1 MILRFSLPYRT
12 VLGQRLAVCGS
23 HPDLGSWQ
31 PNAAADMNY
40 DEATTCWSLELTV
53 PDAVGEL
60 TYKYVLRD
68 DNTGG
73 EHWEAGPNRRIAY
86 DASRTQRLHLADY
99 WRAPAQPENELL
111 TAAFTKALFRRPA
124 KATAAVGTPAAPAKK
139 AKAPAAA
146 KGSKAAKAT
155 TEAAPALPTD
165 NDQPTTKTAAGE
177 TTFRLLAPRV
187 APQLGLCILGSDPA
201 LGAWDNTKALV
212 LSDADYPTW
221 SGTVTLQNPTEDCYY
236 KYAMWDAAAGHAL
249 DMEGGENRVVPAT
262 PDRTVA
268 RVFNDEAYQY
278 ATAWRGA
285 GVALPVFAMRSAA
298 GLGVGEFSD
307 LKLLTDWAVQTG
319 LKLVQILPINDT
331 TATHTWVDSYPY
343 AAISVFALHPQF
355 IHLEGIATLKDKKA
369 AKELA
374 QLKQEFNAKDFVD
387 YEPVMNAKWKFL
399 KLLYK
404 QEKAGFLADPEYR
417 EFFASQADWLVPY
430 AAFSALRDR
439 FGTADF
445 QQWPEEFRTPANV
458 AALTAETAPDYD
470 DYGLF
475 FFTQFHL
482 DKQLRA
488 AVDYARSRGVVLK
501 GDLPIGIYRHSVDA
515 WTQPE
520 LYHMNAQAGAPPD
533 DFSTTGQNWR
543 FPTYNWERMAED
555 GYLWWKQRMS
565 HLARYFDTLR
575 IDHILGF
582 FRIWEMPIE
591 SVEGLLGHFAPAL
604 PLHRHEI
611 ERRLGWFDY
620 SRLCEP
626 YIRWHM
632 LQDIFQGEAQNVFDE
647 YMDDASYGRIHL
659 KEAVSD
665 QRKIEAY
672 IAEKVATYPEHAEY
686 FAWLQKGLFALVNE
700 VLFVPAG
707 DDFYH
712 PRITLNK
719 SYSFREL
726 DSDEDRRRLYDD
738 IYVDFFFRRHEEF
751 WRQQGLVK
759 LPPVRYA
766 TDMLICGEDLGMVP
780 ASVPGVMKELGILG
794 LNIQRMPSNPETEFG
809 HPDSAP
815 YLSVV
820 TTSSHDMSTVRGWW
834 EEDRVRT
841 QRFYETVLGHWREVA
856 PFYCEPWVGRE
867 ILVQHLHSPAMWAI
881 FPLQDLLAIDGHLRR
896 ANPHEEQIN
905 VPSNPAHFWKYRL
918 HLPLEELV
926 QAVGFNEPLHQL
938 VQASGRG

>member
-1 MILRFSLPYRT
+1 M
-12 VLGQRLAVCGS
+12 A
-23 HPDLGSWQ
+23 
-31 PNAAADMNY
+31 
-40 DEATTCWSLELTV
+40 TV
-53 PDAVGEL
+53 PA
-60 TYKYVLRD
+60 
-68 DNTGG
+68 
-73 EHWEAGPNRRIAY
+73 I
-86 DASRTQRLHLADY
+86 
-99 WRAPAQPENELL
+99 
-111 TAAFTKALFRRPA
+111 
-124 KATAAVGTPAAPAKK
+124 
-139 AKAPAAA
+139 
-146 KGSKAAKAT
+146 
-155 TEAAPALPTD
+155 
-165 NDQPTTKTAAGE
+165 GE
-177 TTFRLLAPRV
+177 TSFRLLAPRV
-187 APQLGLCILGSDPA
+187 APQQQLCILGSDSA

-212 LSDADYPTW
+212 LADGEYPTW
-221 SGTVTLQNPTEDCYY
+221 AATVKLVNPTEDCHY
-236 KYAMWDAAAGHAL
+236 KYAIWDAAAGHAL
-249 DMEGGENRVVPAT
+249 DMEGGENRVVPST
-262 PDRTVA
+262 KDRAVA
-268 RVFNDEAYQY
+268 RVFNDEGYRHAS
-278 ATAWRGA
+278 AWRGA
-285 GVALPVFAMRSAA
+285 GVALPVFAMRSES

-319 LKLVQILPINDT
+319 LQLVQILPINDT
-331 TATHTWVDSYPY
+331 VATHTWVDSYPY

-355 IHLEGIATLKDKKA
+355 IHLEGIAALKDKKS

-387 YEPVMNAKWKFL
+387 YEPVMVAKWKFL
-399 KLLYK
+399 RLLYQ
-404 QEKAGFLADPEYR
+404 QEKKAFLANPEYR
-417 EFFASQADWLVPY
+417 EFYVSQADWLVPY
-430 AAFSALRDR
+430 AAFCALRDR
-439 FGTADF
+439 FHTADF
-445 QQWPEEFRTPANV
+445 QQWPAAFRTPQG
-458 AALTAETAPDYD
+458 LTKMTAETALDYD
-470 DYGLF
+470 EFGLF

-482 DKQLRA
+482 DKQLRE
-488 AVDYARSRGVVLK
+488 AVAYARSKGVVLK

-520 LYHMNAQAGAPPD
+520 LYHLDSQAGAPPD

-543 FPTYNWERMAED
+543 FPTYNWQRMAED
-555 GYLWWKQRMS
+555 GYLWWKQRMG
-565 HLARYFDTLR
+565 HLSRYFDALR

-604 PLHRHEI
+604 PLHRNDI

-626 YIRWHM
+626 YIRWPM
-632 LQDIFQGEAQNVFDE
+632 LQDIFQGEAEAVFSE
-647 YMDDASYGRIHL
+647 YLHDASAGRIHL
-659 KEAVSD
+659 KEHVNN

-672 IAEKVATYPEHAEY
+672 IARKQATAPEHTAYYE
-686 FAWLQKGLFALVNE
+686 WLQKGLFQLVNE

-794 LNIQRMPSNPETEFG
+794 LYIQRMPANPATEFG
-809 HPDSAP
+809 HPDTAP

-841 QRFYETVLGHWREVA
+841 QRFFETILGHWREVA
-856 PFYCEPWVGRE
+856 PFYCEPWVARE
-867 ILVQHLHSPAMWAI
+867 IIVQQLHSPAMWAI
-881 FPLQDLLAIDGHLRR
+881 LPLQDLLAMDRHLRR

-905 VPSNPAHFWKYRL
+905 MPSNPRHFWKYRL

-926 QAVGFNEPLHQL
+926 DAVGFNEPLRAL
-938 VQASGRG
+938 VQGSGRG

>member
-1 MILRFSLPYRT
+1 MIIRFSLPYHT
-12 VLGQRLAVCGS
+12 LFGQRLAVCGS
-23 HPDLGSWQ
+23 HPSLGSWQ
-31 PNAAADMNY
+31 PAAAVDLHY
-40 DEATTCWSLELTV
+40 DDVTTCWSLEADL
-53 PDAVGEL
+53 PDAPGEL

-68 DNTGG
+68 DNTGTQ
-73 EHWEAGPNRRIAY
+73 HWEFGPNRRIAY
-86 DASRTQRLHLADY
+86 DPARTPRLHLADY

-111 TAAFTKALFRRPA
+111 TAAFTQGLFRRPA
-124 KATAAVGTPAAPAKK
+124 RATAAPTT
-139 AKAPAAA
+139 AAA
-146 KGSKAAKAT
+146 TKKPRATKAAKAAT
-155 TEAAPALPTD
+155 ASAEPSTEPGTKHQAPGTNAP
-165 NDQPTTKTAAGE
+165 PAAGV
-177 TTFRLLAPRV
+177 TMFRLLAPRV
-187 APQLGLCILGSDPA
+187 PAHLGLCILGSDPA
-201 LGAWDNTKALV
+201 LGAWDNTQALV

-221 SGTVTLQNPTEDCYY
+221 TGTVKLQKPGETCFY

-249 DMEGGENRVVPAT
+249 DMEGGDNRVAPAT
-262 PDRTVA
+262 HGRTSA
-268 RVFNDEAYQY
+268 RVLNDESYRY
-278 ATAWRGA
+278 PDAWRGA
-285 GVALPVFAMRSAA
+285 GVALPVFALRSTT
-298 GLGVGEFSD
+298 GLGVGDFLD
-307 LKLLTDWAVQTG
+307 LKLLADWAVQTG
-319 LKLVQILPINDT
+319 LRLVQILPINDT

-355 IHLEGIATLKDKKA
+355 IHLEGIAALKDKKA

-374 QLKQEFNAKDFVD
+374 RLKEQLNAKDFVD
-387 YEPVMNAKWKFL
+387 YEPVMQAKWKFL
-399 KLLYK
+399 KLLYQ
-404 QEKAGFLADPEYR
+404 QEKKAFLADPEYR
-417 EFFASQADWLVPY
+417 AFFAGQAGWLVPY

-445 QQWPEEFRTPANV
+445 QQWPAEFRSPQNLE
-458 AALTAETAPDYD
+458 ALTAETAADYD
-470 DYGLF
+470 DFGLF

-482 DKQLRA
+482 DKQLRE
-488 AVDYARSRGVVLK
+488 AVEYARSRGVVLK

-543 FPTYNWERMAED
+543 FPTYNWTRMAED
-555 GYLWWKQRMS
+555 GYRWWKQRMG
-565 HLARYFDTLR
+565 HLARYFDALR

-591 SVEGLLGHFAPAL
+591 SVEGLLGHFSPAL

-611 ERRLGWFDY
+611 EQRLGWFDY

-632 LQDIFQGEAQNVFDE
+632 LLDIFQSEAEVVFDE
-647 YMDDASYGRIHL
+647 YMHDASFGRIHFR
-659 KEAVSD
+659 EHVD
-665 QRKIEAY
+665 TQRKIEAY
-672 IAEKVATYPEHAEY
+672 IADKLAAQPEHADY
-686 FAWLQKGLFALVNE
+686 YVWLQKGLFRLVNE
-700 VLFVPAG
+700 VLLVPAG

-719 SYSFREL
+719 TYSFREL
-726 DSDEDRRRLYDD
+726 FSDEDRRRLYDD

-751 WRQQGLVK
+751 WRQQALTK

-766 TDMLICGEDLGMVP
+766 TNMLICGEDLGMVP

-794 LNIQRMPSNPETEFG
+794 LHVQRMPSNPEVEFS
-809 HPDSAP
+809 HPNDAP

-820 TTSSHDMSTVRGWW
+820 TPSSHDTSTVRGWW

-841 QRFYETVLGHWREVA
+841 QRFFETILGHWREVA
-856 PFYCEPWVGRE
+856 PFYCEPWVARE

-881 FPLQDLLAIDGHLRR
+881 FPLQDLLAIDNHLRR

-905 VPSNPAHFWKYRL
+905 VPGNPTHFWKYRL
-918 HLPLEELV
+918 HVPLEELV
-926 QAVGFNEPLHQL
+926 DAVGFNEPLREL
-938 VQASGRG
+938 VAASGRG

>member
-1 MILRFSLPYRT
+1 
-12 VLGQRLAVCGS
+12 
-23 HPDLGSWQ
+23 
-31 PNAAADMNY
+31 
-40 DEATTCWSLELTV
+40 
-53 PDAVGEL
+53 
-60 TYKYVLRD
+60 
-68 DNTGG
+68 
-73 EHWEAGPNRRIAY
+73 
-86 DASRTQRLHLADY
+86 
-99 WRAPAQPENELL
+99 
-111 TAAFTKALFRRPA
+111 
-124 KATAAVGTPAAPAKK
+124 
-139 AKAPAAA
+139 
-146 KGSKAAKAT
+146 
-155 TEAAPALPTD
+155 
-165 NDQPTTKTAAGE
+165 
-177 TTFRLLAPRV
+177 
-187 APQLGLCILGSDPA
+187 
-201 LGAWDNTKALV
+201 
-212 LSDADYPTW
+212 
-221 SGTVTLQNPTEDCYY
+221 
-236 KYAMWDAAAGHAL
+236 
-249 DMEGGENRVVPAT
+249 
-262 PDRTVA
+262 
-268 RVFNDEAYQY
+268 
-278 ATAWRGA
+278 
-285 GVALPVFAMRSAA
+285 
-298 GLGVGEFSD
+298 
-307 LKLLTDWAVQTG
+307 
-319 LKLVQILPINDT
+319 
-331 TATHTWVDSYPY
+331 
-343 AAISVFALHPQF
+343 
-355 IHLEGIATLKDKKA
+355 
-369 AKELA
+369 
-374 QLKQEFNAKDFVD
+374 VD

-399 KLLYK
+399 RQLYQ
-404 QEKAGFLADPEYR
+404 QEKKAFLADAGYR
-417 EFFASQADWLVPY
+417 EFYASQADWLVPY

-445 QQWPEEFRTPANV
+445 QQWPAEFRSPQNLRE
-458 AALTAETAPDYD
+458 LTAETAPDYD

-482 DKQLRA
+482 DQQLRE
-488 AVDYARSRGVVLK
+488 AVAYARSRGVVLK

-520 LYHMNAQAGAPPD
+520 LYHLDRQAGAPPD

-543 FPTYNWERMAED
+543 FPTYNWERMAQD
-555 GYLWWKQRMS
+555 GYAWWKQRMG
-565 HLARYFDTLR
+565 HLSRYFDALR

-632 LQDIFQGEAQNVFDE
+632 LQDIFQGEAQAVFDE
-647 YMDDASYGRIHL
+647 YLYDASYGRIHL
-659 KEAVSD
+659 KEHVD
-665 QRKIEAY
+665 NQRKIEAY
-672 IAEKVATYPEHAEY
+672 IAQKVAAGPEHANY
-686 FAWLQKGLFALVNE
+686 FAWLQKGLFQLVNE

-707 DDFYH
+707 NDFYH

-766 TDMLICGEDLGMVP
+766 TEMLICGEDLGMVP

-794 LNIQRMPSNPETEFG
+794 LNIQRMPANPETEFG
-809 HPDSAP
+809 HPDAAP

-841 QRFYETVLGHWREVA
+841 QRFFETILGHWREIA
-856 PFYCEPWVGRE
+856 PFYCEPWVARE

-881 FPLQDLLAIDGHLRR
+881 FPLQDLLAMDNHLRR
-896 ANPHEEQIN
+896 PNPHDEQIN
-905 VPSNPAHFWKYRL
+905 VPSNPTHFWKYRL

-926 QAVGFNEPLHQL
+926 DAIGFNEPLRAM
-938 VQASGRG
+938 VAASGRA

>member
-1 MILRFSLPYRT
+1 MTLRFSLPYRT
-12 VLGQRLAVCGS
+12 LFGQRLALCGS
-23 HPDLGSWQ
+23 HPDLGGWQ
-31 PNAAADMNY
+31 LAAAPAMRY
-40 DEATTCWSLELTV
+40 DEAITTWSFELTV
-53 PDAVGEL
+53 ADAVGEL
-60 TYKYVLRD
+60 TYKYVLLEA
-68 DNTGG
+68 NTGAT
-73 EHWEAGPNRRIAY
+73 HWEFGPNRSIGY
-86 DASRTQRLHLADY
+86 DAARAQRLHLADY

-111 TAAFTKALFRRPA
+111 TAAFTKVLFRRPA
-124 KATAAVGTPAAPAKK
+124 AGAAGRAAVAKTPKGKSAAAPPAGL
-139 AKAPAAA
+139 APAA
-146 KGSKAAKAT
+146 GDT
-155 TEAAPALPTD
+155 V
-165 NDQPTTKTAAGE
+165 
-177 TTFRLLAPRV
+177 FRLVAPRV
-187 APQLGLCILGSDPA
+187 APQHGLCVLGSDPA

-212 LSDADYPTW
+212 LADAEYPLW
-221 SGTVTLQNPTEDCYY
+221 SGAVRLAKPTEACLY
-236 KYAMWDAAAGHAL
+236 KYALWDAAAGRAL
-249 DMEGGENRVVPAT
+249 AMEGGENRVVPPT
-262 PDRTVA
+262 NDRTAA
-268 RVFNDEAYQY
+268 RVFNDEGYRHPD
-278 ATAWRGA
+278 AWRGA
-285 GVALPVFAMRSAA
+285 GVALPVFALRSKN
-298 GLGVGEFSD
+298 GLGVGEFAD
-307 LKLLTDWAVQTG
+307 LPLLTDWAVQTG
-319 LKLVQILPINDT
+319 LQLIQILPINDT
-331 TATHTWVDSYPY
+331 TATHTWHDSYPY

-355 IHLEGIATLKDKKA
+355 IRLEAVAALKDKKA

-374 QLKQEFNAKDFVD
+374 ALKQELNAKDFVD
-387 YEPVMNAKWKFL
+387 YAPVMDAKWKFL
-399 KLLYK
+399 KLLYR
-404 QEKAGFLADPEYR
+404 QEKSAFLADPDYR

-445 QQWPEEFRTPANV
+445 QQWPAAFRTPQHL
-458 AALTAETAPDYD
+458 AALTAETAADYD
-470 DYGLF
+470 DFGLF

-488 AVDYARSRGVVLK
+488 AVAYARRRGVVLK

-520 LYHMNAQAGAPPD
+520 LYHLDCQAGAPPD

-543 FPTYNWERMAED
+543 FPTYNWARMAED
-555 GYLWWKQRMS
+555 GYAWWKQRMG
-565 HLARYFDTLR
+565 HLSRYFDALR

-591 SVEGLLGHFAPAL
+591 SVEGLLGHFSPAL

-611 ERRLGWFDY
+611 ERRLGWFSH

-632 LQDIFQGEAQNVFDE
+632 LQDIFQGEAQAVFDE
-647 YMDDASYGRIHL
+647 YLYDASYGRIHL
-659 KEAVSD
+659 KEAVD
-665 QRKIEAY
+665 TQRKIEAH
-672 IAEKVATYPEHAEY
+672 IAQKTADYPEHADY
-686 FAWLQKGLFALVNE
+686 FAWLQTGLFKLVNE

-712 PRITLNK
+712 PRITLDK

-726 DSDEDRRRLYDD
+726 NSDEDRRRLHDD

-751 WRQQGLVK
+751 WRQQGLTK

-794 LNIQRMPSNPETEFG
+794 LNVQRMPANPDTEFG
-809 HPDSAP
+809 HPRDAA

-820 TTSSHDMSTVRGWW
+820 TPSSHDTSTVRGWW

-841 QRFYETVLGHWREVA
+841 QRFFETILGHWREVA
-856 PFYCEPWVGRE
+856 PFYCEPWVARE
-867 ILVQHLHSPAMWAI
+867 IVVQHLHSPAMWAI
-881 FPLQDLLAIDGHLRR
+881 FPLQDLLAMDNGLRR

-905 VPSNPAHFWKYRL
+905 VPGNPTHFWKYRL

-926 QAVGFNEPLHQL
+926 EAVGFNEPLQAL
-938 VQASGRG
+938 VLASGRGQR

>member
-12 VLGQRLAVCGS
+12 VFGQRLAVCGS
-23 HPDLGSWQ
+23 HPSLGSWQ
-31 PNAAADMNY
+31 PNAAIDLNY
-40 DEATTCWSLELTV
+40 DDATTCWSLEVEL
-53 PDAVGEL
+53 PDTAAEL

-68 DNTGG
+68 DNTGAQ
-73 EHWEAGPNRRIAY
+73 HWEFGPNRHVAY
-86 DASRTQRLHLADY
+86 DASRTPRLHLADY

-111 TAAFTKALFRRPA
+111 TAAFTKGLFRRPA
-124 KATAAVGTPAAPAKK
+124 KAPAEAAPAPK
-139 AKAPAAA
+139 AKKAPAA
-146 KGSKAAKAT
+146 KTKAAKAAAEEVSGPT
-155 TEAAPALPTD
+155 TS
-165 NDQPTTKTAAGE
+165 NQQPTTSAAPAAGE
-177 TTFRLLAPRV
+177 TMFRLLAPRV
-187 APQLGLCILGSDPA
+187 DSHLGLCVLGSDPA

-212 LSDADYPTW
+212 LSDTEYPTW
-221 SGTVTLQNPTEDCYY
+221 TGTVTLENPTEDCHY

-249 DMEGGENRVVPAT
+249 DMEGGANRVVPAT
-262 PDRTVA
+262 QNRTAA
-268 RVFNDEAYQY
+268 RVFNDEAYRY
-278 ATAWRGA
+278 ADAWRGA
-285 GVALPVFAMRSAA
+285 GVALPVFAMRSAQ
-298 GLGVGEFSD
+298 GLGVGEFTD
-307 LKLLTDWAVQTG
+307 LKLLTDWALQTG
-319 LKLVQILPINDT
+319 MKLIQILPINDT

-355 IHLEGIATLKDKKA
+355 IHLEGIAALKDKKA

-374 QLKQEFNAKDFVD
+374 QLKEQLNAKDFVD
-387 YEPVMNAKWKFL
+387 YEPVMQAKWNFL

-404 QEKAGFLADPEYR
+404 QEKQAFLADAEYR
-417 EFFASQADWLVPY
+417 EFFAGQADWLVPY

-445 QQWPEEFRTPANV
+445 QQWPAEFRSPQNLGE
-458 AALTAETAPDYD
+458 LTAETAADYD
-470 DYGLF
+470 DFGLF

-482 DKQLRA
+482 DKQLRE
-488 AVDYARSRGVVLK
+488 AVAYARSKGVVLK

-543 FPTYNWERMAED
+543 FPTYNWTRMAED
-555 GYLWWKQRMS
+555 GYLWWKQRMG
-565 HLARYFDTLR
+565 HLARYFDALR

-591 SVEGLLGHFAPAL
+591 SVEGLLGHFSPAL

-632 LQDIFQGEAQNVFDE
+632 LQDIFQGEAQHVFDE

-659 KEAVSD
+659 KPHVND

-672 IAEKVATYPEHAEY
+672 ILEKLAAQPEHADY
-686 FAWLQKGLFALVNE
+686 FAWLQKGLFRLVNE

-726 DSDEDRRRLYDD
+726 DSEQDRSRLYDD

-751 WRQQGLVK
+751 WRQQGLTK

-780 ASVPGVMKELGILG
+780 ASVPGVMKQLGMLG
-794 LNIQRMPSNPETEFG
+794 LNVQRMPSNPEVEFS
-809 HPDSAP
+809 HPNDAA

-820 TTSSHDMSTVRGWW
+820 TPSSHDTSTVRGWW

-841 QRFYETVLGHWREVA
+841 QRFFETILGHWREVA
-856 PFYCEPWVGRE
+856 PFYCEPWVARE

-881 FPLQDLLAIDGHLRR
+881 FPLQDLLAIDSYLRR
-896 ANPHEEQIN
+896 ANPHDEQIN
-905 VPSNPAHFWKYRL
+905 VPSNPTHFWKYRL

-926 QAVGFNEPLHQL
+926 EAVGFNEPLKAL
-938 VQASGRG
+938 VQDSGRV

>member
-1 MILRFSLPYRT
+1 MTLRFSLPYRT
-12 VLGQRLAVCGS
+12 ILGQRLAVCGS
-23 HPDLGSWQ
+23 HPDLGAWQ
-31 PNAAADMNY
+31 PAAAANMHY
-40 DEATTCWSLELTV
+40 DEATTCWSIELNV
-53 PDAVGEL
+53 PDAAGEL

-73 EHWEAGPNRRIAY
+73 EQWEFGPNRRIAY
-86 DASRTQRLHLADY
+86 DAARTQRLHLADY
-99 WRAPAQPENELL
+99 WRTPAQPENELQ

-124 KATAAVGTPAAPAKK
+124 KGATAETPAVPAKK
-139 AKAPAAA
+139 AKAPA
-146 KGSKAAKAT
+146 KGKAAKAT
-155 TEAAPALPTD
+155 AETAEPSIQHPAPGANIAP
-165 NDQPTTKTAAGE
+165 AAGE
-177 TTFRLLAPRV
+177 TVFRLVAPRV
-187 APQLGLCILGSDPA
+187 ATQHGLCILGSDPA

-212 LSDADYPTW
+212 LSDADYPTR
-221 SGTVTLQNPTEDCYY
+221 SGAIALQNPGEDCFY

-249 DMEGGENRVVPAT
+249 DMEGGENRVAPAT
-262 PDRTVA
+262 QDYITA
-268 RVFNDEAYQY
+268 RVFNDETYRY
-278 ATAWRGA
+278 ADAWRGA
-285 GVALPVFAMRSAA
+285 GVALPVFAMRSEQ

-307 LKLLTDWAVQTG
+307 LKLLTDWAVKTG

-355 IHLEGIATLKDKKA
+355 IHLEGIAALKDKKA

-374 QLKQEFNAKDFVD
+374 ELKAEFNTKDFVD
-387 YEPVMNAKWKFL
+387 YEPVMTAKWKFL

-404 QEKAGFLADPEYR
+404 QEKAAFLADPEYR
-417 EFFASQADWLVPY
+417 EFFGSQASWLVPY

-458 AALTAETAPDYD
+458 TELTAETAPNYD

-520 LYHMNAQAGAPPD
+520 LYHMDAQAGAPPD

-543 FPTYNWERMAED
+543 FPTYNWQRTAED
-555 GYLWWKQRMS
+555 GYLWWKQRMG
-565 HLARYFDTLR
+565 HLACYFDTLR

-591 SVEGLLGHFAPAL
+591 SVEGLLGHFSPAL

-626 YIRWHM
+626 YIRWHT
-632 LQDIFQGEAQNVFDE
+632 LQDIFQGEAQHVFDE
-647 YMDDASYGRIHL
+647 YMYDASYGRIHL
-659 KEAVSD
+659 NENVND

-672 IAEKVATYPEHAEY
+672 IAAKVAAGPEHAEY

-751 WRQQGLVK
+751 WRQQGLTK

-780 ASVPGVMKELGILG
+780 ASVPGVMKDLGILG
-794 LNIQRMPSNPETEFG
+794 LNVQRMPSNPETEFS
-809 HPDSAP
+809 HPNEAA

-820 TTSSHDMSTVRGWW
+820 TPSSHDTSTVRGWW

-841 QRFYETVLGHWREVA
+841 QRFFETILGHWREVA
-856 PFYCEPWVGRE
+856 PFYCEPWVARE

-881 FPLQDLLAIDGHLRR
+881 FPLQDLLAMDSHLRR
-896 ANPHEEQIN
+896 ANPHDEQIN
-905 VPSNPAHFWKYRL
+905 VPSNPTHFWKYRL

-926 QAVGFNEPLHQL
+926 DAVGFNEPLRAL
-938 VQASGRG
+938 VAASGRV

>member
-1 MILRFSLPYRT
+1 MRIRFSLPYRT
-12 VLGQRLAVCGS
+12 VYGQRLAVCGS
-23 HPDLGSWQ
+23 HPELGNWQ
-31 PNAAADMNY
+31 LAAAASMRY
-40 DEATTCWSLELTV
+40 DEATGSWSHELTV
-53 PDAVGEL
+53 ADAAGEL
-60 TYKYVLRD
+60 TYKYVLLD
-68 DNTGG
+68 ANTGG
-73 EHWEAGPNRRIAY
+73 QHWEFGPNRTVAY
-86 DASRTQRLHLADY
+86 DASRAQLLNLADY

-111 TAAFTKALFRRPA
+111 TAAFTKALFRRP
-124 KATAAVGTPAAPAKK
+124 TPAATPAPPAKK
-139 AKAPAAA
+139 STAGASQAAGAAPDDPQPAVKAPAA
-146 KGSKAAKAT
+146 
-155 TEAAPALPTD
+155 
-165 NDQPTTKTAAGE
+165 GE
-177 TTFRLLAPRV
+177 TVFRLVAPRV
-187 APQLGLCILGSDPA
+187 APEHQLCVLGSDPA
-201 LGAWDNTKALV
+201 LGAWDNTKGLV
-212 LSDADYPTW
+212 LSDGEYPTW
-221 SGTVTLQNPTEDCYY
+221 TGTIRLENPTADCLY
-236 KYAMWDAAAGHAL
+236 KYAIWDAQAGHAL
-249 DMEGGENRVVPAT
+249 DMEGGDNRVVPAT
-262 PDRTVA
+262 SDGPAA
-268 RVFNDEAYQY
+268 RVLNDESYRY
-278 ATAWRGA
+278 PDAWRGT
-285 GVALPVFAMRSAA
+285 GVALPVFAMRSES

-355 IHLEGIATLKDKKA
+355 IHLEGIAALQDPEA
-369 AKELA
+369 AQELA
-374 QLKQEFNAKDFVD
+374 QVKAELNAKDFVD

-399 KLLYK
+399 RQLYQ
-404 QEKAGFLADPEYR
+404 QEKKAFLADAGYR
-417 EFFASQADWLVPY
+417 EFYASQADWLVPY

-445 QQWPEEFRTPANV
+445 QQWPAEFRSPQNLRE
-458 AALTAETAPDYD
+458 LTAETAPDYD

-482 DKQLRA
+482 DQQLRE
-488 AVDYARSRGVVLK
+488 AVAYARSRGVVLK

-520 LYHMNAQAGAPPD
+520 LYHLDRQAGAPPD

-543 FPTYNWERMAED
+543 FPTYNWERMAQD
-555 GYLWWKQRMS
+555 GYAWWKQRMG
-565 HLARYFDTLR
+565 HLSRYFDALR

-632 LQDIFQGEAQNVFDE
+632 LQDIFQGEAQAVFDE
-647 YMDDASYGRIHL
+647 YLYDASYGRIHL
-659 KEAVSD
+659 KEHVDS

-672 IAEKVATYPEHAEY
+672 ISQKVAAGPEHANY
-686 FAWLQKGLFALVNE
+686 FAWLQKGLFQLVNE

-707 DDFYH
+707 NDFYH

-766 TDMLICGEDLGMVP
+766 TEMLICGEDLGMVP

-794 LNIQRMPSNPETEFG
+794 LNIQRMPANPETEFG
-809 HPDSAP
+809 HPDAAP

-841 QRFYETVLGHWREVA
+841 QRFFETILGHWREIA
-856 PFYCEPWVGRE
+856 PFYCEPWVARE

-881 FPLQDLLAIDGHLRR
+881 FPLQDLLAMDNHLRR
-896 ANPHEEQIN
+896 PNPHDEQIN
-905 VPSNPAHFWKYRL
+905 VPSNPTHFWKYRL

-926 QAVGFNEPLHQL
+926 DAIGFNEPLRAM
-938 VQASGRG
+938 VAASGRA

>member
-12 VLGQRLAVCGS
+12 VFGQRLAVCGS
-23 HPDLGSWQ
+23 HPSLGNWQ
-31 PNAAADMNY
+31 PAAAVDLNY
-40 DEATTCWSLELTV
+40 DEATGCWSLEVDL
-53 PDAVGEL
+53 PDAAGEL
-60 TYKYVLRD
+60 TYKYMLRD
-68 DNTGG
+68 DNTGAQ
-73 EHWEAGPNRRIAY
+73 HWEFGPNRHVAY
-86 DASRTQRLHLADY
+86 NPATTPRLHLADY

-111 TAAFTKALFRRPA
+111 TAAFTKGLFRRPA
-124 KATAAVGTPAAPAKK
+124 RAAAPAEAPAAKAKK
-139 AKAPAAA
+139 APAKTKAAKAVAEVAAEPTTSNQQPTAKAPAA
-146 KGSKAAKAT
+146 
-155 TEAAPALPTD
+155 
-165 NDQPTTKTAAGE
+165 GE
-177 TTFRLLAPRV
+177 TMFRLLAPRV
-187 APQLGLCILGSDPA
+187 ESHLGLCVLGSDPA

-221 SGTVTLQNPTEDCYY
+221 TGTVTLANPDQDCHY

-262 PDRTVA
+262 ALPKAA
-268 RVFNDEAYQY
+268 RVFNDEAYRY
-278 ATAWRGA
+278 ADAWRGA
-285 GVALPVFAMRSAA
+285 GVALPVFAMRSAQ
-298 GLGVGEFSD
+298 GLGVGEFTD

-319 LKLVQILPINDT
+319 MKLIQILPINDT

-355 IHLEGIATLKDKKA
+355 IHLEGIAALKDKKA

-374 QLKQEFNAKDFVD
+374 QVKEQLNAKDFVD
-387 YEPVMNAKWKFL
+387 YEPVMVAKWKFL

-404 QEKAGFLADPEYR
+404 QEKAAFLADPEYR
-417 EFFASQADWLVPY
+417 EFLASQGSWLVPY

-445 QQWPEEFRTPANV
+445 NQWPAEFRSPQNLGE
-458 AALTAETAPDYD
+458 LTAETAADYD
-470 DYGLF
+470 DFGLF

-482 DKQLRA
+482 DKQLRE
-488 AVDYARSRGVVLK
+488 AVNYARSKGVVLK

-543 FPTYNWERMAED
+543 FPTYNWTRMAED
-555 GYLWWKQRMS
+555 GYLWWKQRMG
-565 HLARYFDTLR
+565 HLARYFDALR

-582 FRIWEMPIE
+582 FRIWEMPVE
-591 SVEGLLGHFAPAL
+591 SVEGLLGHFSPAL

-632 LQDIFQGEAQNVFDE
+632 LQDIFQGEAQHVFDE

-659 KEAVSD
+659 KPHVSD

-672 IAEKVATYPEHAEY
+672 IANKVAAQPEHADY
-686 FAWLQKGLFALVNE
+686 FAWLEKGLFRLVNE

-751 WRQQGLVK
+751 WRQQGLTK

-780 ASVPGVMKELGILG
+780 ASVPGVMKQLGMLG
-794 LNIQRMPSNPETEFG
+794 LNVQRMPSNPEVEFS
-809 HPDSAP
+809 HPNDAA

-820 TTSSHDMSTVRGWW
+820 TPSSHDTSTVRGWW

-841 QRFYETVLGHWREVA
+841 QRFFETMLGHWREVA
-856 PFYCEPWVGRE
+856 PFYCEPWVARE

-896 ANPHEEQIN
+896 ANPHDEQIN
-905 VPSNPAHFWKYRL
+905 VPSNPTHFWKYRL

-926 QAVGFNEPLHQL
+926 DAVGFNQPLRAL
-938 VQASGRG
+938 VQNSGRG